1 MEIAMSVDLRW
12 RSRSALGVGL
22 FALLASATTL
32 LCCTL
37 PIVLVSLG
45 FGAAVA
51 SLASSFEFLQ
61 VLSANK
67 AWTFGIA
74 AALIVAAALA
84 TRATARRCPADP
96 ALRAQCQR
104 ATRISRRTLIVAV
117 ILWSAGFTGAYLAL
131 PIRVWLES

>member
-1 MEIAMSVDLRW
+1 MTVDLRW
-12 RSRSALGVGL
+12 QSRSALGVGL
-22 FALLASATTL
+22 FALLASGTTL

-45 FGAAVA
+45 FGATVA

-61 VLSANK
+61 VLSAYR

-84 TRATARRCPADP
+84 TRATARRCPVDP
-96 ALRAQCQR
+96 VLRAQCQR
-104 ATRISRRTLIVAV
+104 ATRIGRRTLIVAV
-117 ILWSAGFTGAYLAL
+117 IFWSVGFTGAYLAL
-131 PIRVWLES
+131 PIRIWLKS

>member
-1 MEIAMSVDLRW
+1 MSVDLRW
-12 RSRSALGVGL
+12 QSRSALGVGL
-22 FALLASATTL
+22 FALLASGTTL

-61 VLSANK
+61 VLSAYK

-74 AALIVAAALA
+74 AALIVAAAFA
-84 TRATARRCPADP
+84 TRAAARRCPADP

-104 ATRISRRTLIVAV
+104 ATRISRRTLIVAG
-117 ILWSAGFTGAYLAL
+117 IFWTAGFAGAYLAL
-131 PIRVWLES
+131 PVRILLEG